1 MENQVK
7 KHKTGYCPGSF
18 DMFHIG
24 HLNLLRNAKSRCE
37 YLIAGVVTDEVYMSY
52 KLRPPV
58 IPFEERLE
66 IVSQCKYVD
75 RAIGVTMELQD
86 KWKAWEELHYDC
98 HFAGSDHEGDWP
110 ELEERLRSV
119 GAFLEFFPYTQST
132 SSTQIRHTLERD
144 YVFRKYMG
152 EFQETKL
159 VLFGAGDLAEDY
171 LCTYGDSARPAFL
184 VDNNPKKWGT
194 EKLGIKVYSPE
205 ALKEDG
211 RELYVIICS
220 RYVQDIGRQLVGMGI
235 TDYRIYSGGGKRN
248 KAACFEPKRSTADY
262 QVSDRMKRVW
272 RIELEMLDEIDR
284 ICRKHGLKYFLVH
297 GTLLGAVRHG
307 GFIPWDDD
315 LDVAMPRGDFDRF
328 VAVAAAELS
337 APLSLHTPASEQD
350 LFWGGYARIRNEQ
363 TTAIEARELGH
374 QGNLGIWVDV
384 LPLDVCTQDEKQ
396 FAKKEKY
403 IRSCHRLLLAK
414 IYGRDY
420 AAYADMGRLR
430 WMCYRLRAG
439 VHSHA
444 ALCRRLEKAQ
454 RMYTDE
460 ESRDVAFFTGYE
472 RHRIL
477 NAADFADTAMVEFE
491 GRRLPAP
498 KGWKNYLF
506 AELGGDYMKYPP
518 EEERKPKHRGVFDP
532 EKPYTCYTKQLCD
545 IFAGAEGRQI
555 ILFGAGMMFEDY
567 MKKCGDKYRP
577 AFLVDNDESKWGRRR
592 RGIEIRKPEAILEV
606 AEGKRHLIICSYY
619 YREIAKQLEQMGVC
633 DYRVY
638 VQEVEWILQ
647 TEEKRE

>member
-1 MENQVK
+1 MK
-7 KHKTGYCPGSF
+7 KHKVGYCPGSF

-110 ELEERLRSV
+110 ELAERLQSV
-119 GAFLEFFPYTQST
+119 GAYLEFFPYTQSI
-132 SSTQIRHTLERD
+132 SSTQIRHTLQRD
-144 YVFRKYMG
+144 YVFRKCMG
-152 EFQETKL
+152 EFQEMKL
-159 VLFGAGDLAEDY
+159 VLFGAGALAEDY
-171 LCTYGDSARPAFL
+171 LCTYGNSVCPAFL

-194 EKLGIKVYSPE
+194 EFMGLQVLSPE
-205 ALKEDG
+205 TLKELDA
-211 RELYVIICS
+211 RERYVIICS
-220 RYVQDIGRQLVGMGI
+220 RYAREIGKQLVEMGI
-235 TDYRIYSGGGKRN
+235 TDYRVYSGGAKRVAN
-248 KAACFEPKRSTADY
+248 ARFCPKKSAAEY
-262 QVSDRMKRVW
+262 QVSDKMKQVW
-272 RIELEMLDEIDR
+272 RRELEMLDEFDR

-297 GTLLGAVRHG
+297 GSLLGAVRHG

-315 LDVAMPRGDFDRF
+315 LDVAMPREDYDRF
-328 VAVAAAELS
+328 LETAKVELS
-337 APLSLHTPASEQD
+337 APLSLHTPATEQE

-363 TTAIEARELGH
+363 TTAIEVRELRH

-384 LPLDVCTQDEKQ
+384 LPLDVCTSDEKK
-396 FAKKEKY
+396 FEKKEKQ
-403 IRSCHRLLLAK
+403 IRSSQRLLLAK

-420 AAYADMGRLR
+420 ATYADMGVLR
-430 WMCYRLRAG
+430 WRWYRLRARI
-439 VHSHA
+439 HSHA
-444 ALCRRLEKAQ
+444 ALCRRLERAQ

-460 ESRDVAFFTGYE
+460 ESKDVAFFTGYE
-472 RHRIL
+472 KHRIL
-477 NAADFADTAMVEFE
+477 NAADFAETVPVEFE
-491 GRRLPAP
+491 GRKLPAP

-506 AELGGDYMKYPP
+506 AELGRDYMKYPP

-532 EKPYTCYTKQLCD
+532 ERPYTCYTKLLGD
-545 IFAGAEGRQI
+545 TFAGADGRQL

-567 MKKCGDKYRP
+567 MKKYGERYRP

-592 RGIEIRKPEAILEV
+592 MGIEIRKPEAILEV
-606 AEGKRHLIICSYY
+606 AEEKRHLIICSYY
-619 YREIAKQLEQMGVC
+619 YREIAGQLEQMGIH

-638 VQEVEWILQ
+638 VQETEWILQ
-647 TEEKRE
+647 TEARREES